1 MKTLKKII
9 LSRTDSIGDVVLT
22 LPMAGALKQCFP
34 DCAILF
40 LGSGYT
46 APVIRACEHVDAFIN
61 WDEVKDKPDEQAS
74 FLAALGA
81 DAIVHVFPRKEI
93 ADAAHRAKIPLRLGT
108 SHRWFH
114 WLTCNR
120 LVHLSRK
127 SSDLHESQ
135 LNLEL
140 LRPLGVTPRFTRE
153 EIPAL
158 YGLTRLQSLPEEF
171 SKLIDAHKFNLV
183 LHPKSKGSAKEWGE
197 ENFAKLI
204 AALPREKFELFIT
217 GSEAEGRLVR
227 STLVQPFPFVTDL
240 TGKLTLDELMRFIA
254 AADGLLACSTG
265 PLHLAAALGKVAVG
279 LYASRRPLHPGRWS
293 PLGKH
298 VVVIEDGRIERYDGN
313 LAISVE
319 RVVAEL
325 TGITDLRIG
334 KTAGLS

>member
-1 MKTLKKII
+1 
-9 LSRTDSIGDVVLT
+9 VLT
-22 LPMAGALKQCFP
+22 LPMAGALKQQFP
-34 DCAILF
+34 DYAVLF

-46 APVIRACEHVDAFIN
+46 APFIRACEHVDFFVN
-61 WDEVKDKPDEQAS
+61 WDEVKDKPGEQAA

-81 DAIVHVFPRKEI
+81 DAIVHVFPCQEI
-93 ADAAHRAKIPLRLGT
+93 AAAARRAKIPLCIGT

-127 SSDLHESQ
+127 SSDLHEAQ
-135 LNLEL
+135 LNLRL
-140 LRPLGVTPRFTRE
+140 LESLGATRRYTRE
-153 EIPAL
+153 QIPPL
-158 YGLTRLQSLPEEF
+158 YGLTKLAHLPAEF
-171 SKLIDAHKFNLV
+171 SQLLDVKKFNLI

-197 ENFAKLI
+197 ENFAQLI
-204 AALPREKFELFIT
+204 TALPREKFKLFIT

-227 STLVQPFPFVTDL
+227 PSLVQPFPFVTDL
-240 TGKLTLDELMRFIA
+240 SGKLTLDELMSFIA

-265 PLHLAAALGKVAVG
+265 PLHLAAALGTTAVG

-298 VVVIEDGRIERYDGN
+298 VVVIEDGRLERYEGN

-319 RVVAEL
+319 QVAAEL
-325 TGITDLRIG
+325 SGLADLRIG
-334 KTAGLS
+334 RTARLS